1 MTKNDDRKTI
11 DEQITEFFKRGGKIE
26 KLEQAATGRINGL
39 TKKESR
45 DTQKRKLK

>member
-11 DEQITEFFKRGGKIE
+11 DEQITEFFKRGGRVKKIE
-26 KLEQAATGRINGL
+26 QGATGKISGL